1 MCVGWV
7 LCRKRFEAKPS
18 FHALY
23 EEITT
28 VPGATYS
35 SLSTLGVLGTSRYLS
50 RSAGLSEGIEER
62 AYKLMPLP
70 LQHISLL
77 ILSRR
82 AGQTDLLRPMFQT
95 DRLSSSLHQS
105 KLPSVSCLP

>member
-35 SLSTLGVLGTSRYLS
+35 SLSTLGVLGTS
-50 RSAGLSEGIEER
+50 
-62 AYKLMPLP
+62 
-70 LQHISLL
+70 
-77 ILSRR
+77 
-82 AGQTDLLRPMFQT
+82 
-95 DRLSSSLHQS
+95 
-105 KLPSVSCLP
+105 